1 MNAQLLGNGF
11 APLTPRSNGFAP
23 LTPRLSDID
32 SGGYDASSYDRL
44 PLMAGY
50 LPSSMPQDGE
60 EAEGRYP
67 AEAEGR
73 YRAEAEGRYPA
84 EAVRAEAAEV
94 RVAAQEV
101 RAAAELL
108 QA

>member
-1 MNAQLLGNGF
+1 MNAQLLG
-11 APLTPRSNGFAP
+11 NGFAP

-50 LPSSMPQDGE
+50 LPSSMPQQGE
-60 EAEGRYP
+60 EE
-67 AEAEGR
+67 EGR

>member
-1 MNAQLLGNGF
+1 MNAQLIGHGF
-11 APLTPRSNGFAP
+11 APLTPRSNGFAA
-23 LTPRLSDID
+23 LTPRPTDID

-67 AEAEGR
+67 AEA
-73 YRAEAEGRYPA
+73 
-84 EAVRAEAAEV
+84 VRAEAAEV
-94 RVAAQEV
+94 RAAAQEV
-101 RAAAELL
+101 RAAAEML
-108 QA
+108 QAQYTCYTYYCSLSTY